1 LIFDEIL
8 PYVISE
14 LKSKGIDKV
23 HATTSISE
31 KKELN
36 IDAGKISLLR
46 TTFQNSIFIEGIKD
60 NKQASISGNKTSRN
74 EIDTLINKLIESIRI
89 SKSDKSNDIAKFQI
103 AESFQKGELRP
114 DLKNMYEKLNS
125 FNEHVISK
133 HKYIK
138 LEQAILDHTHSKSKI
153 MNSNGIDFTVKRGEY
168 GFSPMFTAKKGSLT
182 SSFNYTSYS
191 ALDLTDNIKDRGY
204 VDELMKQSVKQLHS
218 KKNKTKFVGKVIVT
232 PHCLPDFI
240 SFVENSISDGAL
252 ISGTSI
258 YKDKLNSKIS
268 SSKLSISSNPNSD
281 LIDCGYFITSDG
293 YKAKNIKLIDKGK
306 LKSHLLGIYGA
317 NKTGGKRVSN
327 DGGAITISI
336 GDKSF
341 KNMIKDVNRGVLLC
355 RFSGASPS
363 DNGDFSGVAKNS
375 FYIENG
381 EIKYP
386 ITETMISGNIPDM
399 INNIID
405 ISSEQLNF
413 GYCKLPW
420 IAFDGLTIS

>member
-1 LIFDEIL
+1 MIFDEIL
-8 PYVISE
+8 PYIISQ
-14 LKSKGIDKV
+14 LKLKGIEKV
-23 HATTSISE
+23 HATSSISE

-60 NKQASISGNKTSRN
+60 NKQASISGNKISRN
-74 EIDTLINKLIESIRI
+74 EIDILINKLIQSINV
-89 SKSDKSNDIAKFQI
+89 SKSDDANDIAQFQI
-103 AESFQKGELRP
+103 KESFHKGELEP
-114 DLKNMYEKLNS
+114 DLKNMFEKLNS
-125 FNEHVISK
+125 FNDYVRSK
-133 HKYIK
+133 HKFIK
-138 LEQAILDHTHSKSKI
+138 LEQAILDHTKSKTKI

-168 GFSPMFTAKKGSLT
+168 GFSPMFTAKKDALT
-182 SSFNYTSYS
+182 SSFNYTSYC
-191 ALDLTDNIKDRGY
+191 ALDLTDDIKDRGH
-204 VDELMKQSVKQLHS
+204 VDDLMEQSAMQLYP
-218 KKNKTKFVGKVIVT
+218 KKNKTKFVGKIIVT

-240 SFVENSISDGAL
+240 SFIENSISDGAL

-258 YKDKLNSKIS
+258 YKDKLNNKIS
-268 SSKLSISSNPNSD
+268 SSKLSITSNPNSD

-293 YKAKNIKLIDKGK
+293 YKAKNIKLIDQGI

-327 DGGAITISI
+327 DGGAITISK

-341 KNMIKDVNRGVLLC
+341 ENMIKDVDKGVLLC
-355 RFSGASPS
+355 RFSGGSPS

-386 ITETMISGNIPDM
+386 ITETMISGNIPNMMND
-399 INNIID
+399 IID
-405 ISSEQLNF
+405 ISSEQINF

-420 IAFDGLTIS
+420 ILFDGITIS